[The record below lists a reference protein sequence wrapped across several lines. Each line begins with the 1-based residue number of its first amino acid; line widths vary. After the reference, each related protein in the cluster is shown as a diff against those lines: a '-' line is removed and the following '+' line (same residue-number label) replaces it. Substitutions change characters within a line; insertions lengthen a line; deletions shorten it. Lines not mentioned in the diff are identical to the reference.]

1 MVSGRLSLFMGESV
15 PDPKA
20 ETRILER
27 QGQRVSC
34 PNCGQFL
41 LRIVAMDKGTNLSQ
55 EQNCK
60 KCHAR
65 VGVTLTA
72 GKVTVSI
79 L

>member
-1 MVSGRLSLFMGESV
+1 M

-20 ETRILER
+20 ETRIVER

-34 PNCGQFL
+34 PACGQFL
-41 LRIVAMDKGTNLSQ
+41 LRFTAMDKGTNLSQ

-65 VGVTLTA
+65 VGVTLNA
-72 GKVTVSI
+72 GKVSVSI